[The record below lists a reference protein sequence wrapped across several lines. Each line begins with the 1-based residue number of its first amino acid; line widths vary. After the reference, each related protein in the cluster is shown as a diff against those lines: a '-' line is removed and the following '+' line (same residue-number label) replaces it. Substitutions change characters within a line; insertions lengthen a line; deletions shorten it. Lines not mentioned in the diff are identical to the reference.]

1 MPMLWG
7 RYGPYKPRTP
17 AEKAKASK
25 QAEARRR
32 GQQQRQAWLERY
44 STCLNGCGKPVAFW
58 DDVHLSLRYGG
69 CCSAECESSY
79 QAKHED
85 DGQDEAIPE

>member
-17 AEKAKASK
+17 AEKAKAGK
-25 QAEARRR
+25 QAEAGRLAR
-32 GQQQRQAWLERY
+32 QQRQAWLERY

-58 DDVHLSLRYGG
+58 DDVHLSLRYSG
-69 CCSAECESSY
+69 CCSAECESNYRS
-79 QAKHED
+79 KHES
-85 DGQDEAIPE
+85 DGVEPC